1 MRRVVITG
9 LGIVSPIGN
18 NADEVLASLKAGRSG
33 ISASAEMA
41 EHGFRSRVAGAVKLD
56 VADHVDKRTL
66 RFMGPGAAYSYI
78 AMQQAIADAGLEE
91 DQVVNPMTGEVIESL
106 HELRGVSF
114 AGKILVSPGAKGS
127 SGWSGV
133 FHTTRLTGKAP
144 LGLLFTVTTTKAA
157 LGAVVLRVPSMTD
170 FDRDPVALIASGD
183 WVRIDADA
191 GEVQVWKDG
200 RP

>member
-1 MRRVVITG
+1 MATAALRDPDLVIRGRKVVGGVVEGEALATTQTISG
-9 LGIVSPIGN
+9 WGGV
-18 NADEVLASLKAGRSG
+18 NA
-33 ISASAEMA
+33 
-41 EHGFRSRVAGAVKLD
+41 
-56 VADHVDKRTL
+56 
-66 RFMGPGAAYSYI
+66 
-78 AMQQAIADAGLEE
+78 
-91 DQVVNPMTGEVIESL
+91 MTGEIIETR

-114 AGKILVSPGAKGS
+114 AGKILVFPGAKGS

-170 FDRDPVALIASGD
+170 FDRDPVTLIASGD

-191 GEVQVWKDG
+191 GEVQVWKGG